1 MSDEYEDLYP
11 CVGVCMSDP
20 ETGVCMGCGRPPLG
34 SPDVNI
40 ELVPVIPPVQ
50 PVQGDPDT
58 PE

>member
-1 MSDEYEDLYP
+1 MSEQNEDLYP

-34 SPDVNI
+34 GPDVAI
-40 ELVPVIPPVQ
+40 ELVPPPRD
-50 PVQGDPDT
+50 PPRPTADPDT

>member
-1 MSDEYEDLYP
+1 MSEEYEDLYQ

-34 SPDVNI
+34 SPDVCI
-40 ELVPVIPPVQ
+40 EVVAAMPAAQHPP
-50 PVQGDPDT
+50 GEPDT

>member
-1 MSDEYEDLYP
+1 
-11 CVGVCMSDP
+11 MSDP